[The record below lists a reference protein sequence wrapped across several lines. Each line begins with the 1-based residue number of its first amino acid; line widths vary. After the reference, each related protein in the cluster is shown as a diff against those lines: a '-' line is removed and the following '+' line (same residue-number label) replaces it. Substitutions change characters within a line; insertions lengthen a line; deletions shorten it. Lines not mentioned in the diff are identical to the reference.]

1 MMVVINLEV
10 FTVSMA
16 GLGHPG
22 QRLYISS

>member
-1 MMVVINLEV
+1 MINLQV
-10 FTVSMA
+10 FTVFMA